1 MEEKAYKWFLQ
12 ELSNRHEN
20 LKILETGIC
29 RGTKVI
35 AWFENSS
42 TDEIIQKPIKMLN
55 KIRYLLNYFLNQ
67 RVPIL
72 EEYAPEKLI
81 CYLYH
86 KTGKRIVTA
95 KEAIEL
101 AENQIHGLQ
110 VTSMHMAINSV
121 IETYTISASNIGG
134 ELNTE
139 IFTSKFGRFTTQP
152 VKDSVI
158 IEKLMHFLINISD
171 FIIKI
176 TSQEIHD
183 IHIDLLMDKVDCII
197 IIKITELIL
206 KSPSARPGYFKKATI
221 KLVQRDQSSDDSLE
235 SPGSPLLSKAVLGI
249 HEKDK
254 KALGLKVQINKQTSN
269 NSHNF
274 LEMIAKTIEKER
286 KKYASQRMVGDKKIK
301 EKEKEKERKKE
312 KNDEKIG
319 EEKKVVKDIRKS
331 YRELRGKKKSL
342 GSLNELLVYLEETRP
357 RIWIKDTNEVQN
369 VAKNNMSKDAM
380 KKPKT
385 RQASVNYLTPTF
397 RSNHLSMLISENN
410 RIGKKLYS
418 RTQNT
423 TGCL

>member
-1 MEEKAYKWFLQ
+1 MEEKPYKWFLQ
-12 ELSNRHEN
+12 ELSNSHEN

-35 AWFENSS
+35 AWYENSS
-42 TDEIIQKPIKMLN
+42 TDEILSKPIKMLN

-121 IETYTISASNIGG
+121 TETYTISASNISG

-139 IFTSKFGRFTTQP
+139 IFTSKFGRFTSQP
-152 VKDSVI
+152 VKDLVI
-158 IEKLMHFLINISD
+158 IEKLMHFLVHISD

-176 TSQEIHD
+176 TSQEIYN
-183 IHIDLLMDKVDCII
+183 INIDLLMDKVDCII

-206 KSPSARPGYFKKATI
+206 KSPLTRPGYFKKSTI
-221 KLVQRDQSSDDSLE
+221 KLIQRDQSSDDSIE
-235 SPGSPLLSKAVLGI
+235 SPGSPIINKAILGL

-254 KALGLKVQINKQTSN
+254 KVIGLKVQINKKTPN

-274 LEMIAKTIEKER
+274 LEMIANTIEKER
-286 KKYASQRMVGDKKIK
+286 KKYANQRMVKDRKIK
-301 EKEKEKERKKE
+301 EKEKM
-312 KNDEKIG
+312 DEKVG
-319 EEKKVVKDIRKS
+319 EEKKIVNDMRKS
-331 YRELRGKKKSL
+331 YRELRGNKKSL

-369 VAKNNMSKDAM
+369 VAKNNMIKDIK

-397 RSNHLSMLISENN
+397 KPNHLSMLVSENN

-423 TGCL
+423 TGYL